1 MKAVLILF
9 LCLQSLILAN
19 PIDQSMQVIEQ
30 TNKKLKDY
38 QAQINNV
45 DEEREVLLGE
55 YKYTNAELKNSRIYN
70 NQLRGII
77 QSQKDE
83 MINIDEQFVQ
93 IEKTQKNIFPLMLQM
108 VESLKNLVK
117 MDMPFLLE
125 ERMARVQRLEDSL
138 TQADIKTAE
147 KYRIIL
153 EAFKIEYDYA
163 NSIESYQDKIDDK
176 TYTILRLGRTA
187 LYFQSLDLTQY
198 GYWNKELNQWVEI
211 DDGTAKSNIRKAIK
225 IAKKEQN
232 VDFLELPFLA
242 KKESK

>member
-9 LCLQSLILAN
+9 LCLQSLIWAN

-30 TNKKLKDY
+30 TNKKLKEY

-45 DEEREVLLGE
+45 DEEREVLLSE

-83 MINIDEQFVQ
+83 MVNIDEQLVQ

-108 VESLKNLVK
+108 VDSLKNLVE
-117 MDMPFLLE
+117 MDMPFLQE
-125 ERMARVQRLEDSL
+125 ERMARVRRLENAL

-163 NSIESYQDKIDDK
+163 NSIESYQDKIKDK

-198 GYWNKELNQWVEI
+198 GYWNKELKQWVEI
-211 DDGTAKSNIRKAIK
+211 DDSTAKSNIRKAIK

>member
-30 TNKKLKDY
+30 TNKKLKEY

-83 MINIDEQFVQ
+83 MINIDEQLVQ

-125 ERMARVQRLEDSL
+125 ERMARVQRLEDAL

-198 GYWNKELNQWVEI
+198 GYWNKELQQWVEI
-211 DDGTAKSNIRKAIK
+211 DDSTAKSNIRKAIK

>member
-1 MKAVLILF
+1 MKAVLILY
-9 LCLQSLILAN
+9 LCLQSLIWAN

-30 TNKKLKDY
+30 TNKKLKEY

-83 MINIDEQFVQ
+83 MINIDEQLVQ

-125 ERMARVQRLEDSL
+125 ERMARVQRLEDAL

-211 DDGTAKSNIRKAIK
+211 DDSTAKSNIRKAIK